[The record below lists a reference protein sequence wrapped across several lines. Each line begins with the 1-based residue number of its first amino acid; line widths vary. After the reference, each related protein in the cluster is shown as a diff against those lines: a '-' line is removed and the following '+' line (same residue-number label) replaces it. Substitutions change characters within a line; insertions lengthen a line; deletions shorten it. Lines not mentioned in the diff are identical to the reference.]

1 MEDAVAHGQRTIFG
15 RLGPPPLPAFV
26 LHTGDLFVSQGAPFC
41 DTTAGGSIKEWDATV
56 QKALQLDFDTV
67 IPGHGAV
74 TDKAGLKTYRDNVEK
89 LRTRVSGLIHEGKT
103 QDDVG
108 KVLTAEYGW
117 QPNSLNMQWSL
128 PGMMRELK

>member
-1 MEDAVAHGQRTIFG
+1 M
-15 RLGPPPLPAFV
+15 
-26 LHTGDLFVSQGAPFC
+26 
-41 DTTAGGSIKEWDATV
+41 
-56 QKALQLDFDTV
+56 

-89 LRTRVSGLIHEGKT
+89 LRTRVTGLIREGKG

-108 KVLTAEYGW
+108 KVLTAEFGW
-117 QPNSLNMQWSL
+117 PANSLNMQWSL